1 MRYPQLSRVT
11 RRALPVGGLLA
22 LLLISLHLMSSAVQ
36 NTLEMNRLFVPL
48 LLFILIGLAA
58 LLLVV
63 AVNLFQL
70 LSRYRR
76 RTAGSRLTLRMVL
89 LFVSLAL
96 APVSIVF
103 YYSQQFLLR
112 GIDSWF
118 NVEIDRAMEDALAL
132 SQASLDLHKRE
143 RLRNTQRLLGEL
155 QGVSAGGLTISL
167 DQLRERYGA
176 SELALMEPS
185 GQVITSSNADPT
197 ILVPDRPEVYILD
210 QVRSGQPYLG
220 LAPGREELLQ
230 VRVVVHDPVRGF
242 ILQALY
248 PTTPTIGEL
257 TLKVQDAYSQYKELA
272 YLRRSL
278 KSTFTLTL
286 ALVLLFSL
294 LGAVWAAFFSARRLV
309 APVANLA
316 EGTRAVAAG
325 DYDKQLP
332 LPPSHDELGFLVA
345 SFNTMTRRLAQA
357 RDAAEHS
364 QRQVEAE
371 RSYLETVLSRLSSG
385 VMTFDT
391 GWRLHTANPAAHDI
405 LHLPPGGWLGRS
417 LEELAAASP
426 QMQQLLEALQ
436 PVLAESGAEWRGEV
450 NLLGGEG
457 RQILL
462 CRSTPLS
469 LAEHAG
475 LVLVIEDVTALL
487 RAQRDAAWG
496 EVARRLAHE
505 IKNPLTPIQLSSERL
520 RHKLLRRL
528 EGDDAQVLER
538 ATHTIIQQVE
548 AMKEMVNAFSDYAR
562 PPKHNPQSLRLD
574 QLVRDVL
581 DLYQHNTHG
590 PVIELELAAEEVR
603 MDADPLRI
611 RQVVH
616 NLVKNA
622 QDALEGHPDPHIQV
636 ATRCGTQGEFHY
648 VELCVNDNGAGF
660 DDEVRNSLF
669 EPYFTTKVKGTG
681 LGLAIVRRIVEEH
694 GGLIWAE
701 NRPQGGASIILRLPL
716 GQGSRC
722 HGGREPATAGNPPEP
737 QSTGGEA

>member
-1 MRYPQLSRVT
+1 V
-11 RRALPVGGLLA
+11 AALLA
-22 LLLISLHLMSSAVQ
+22 LLLISLDLMSSAVQ
-36 NTLEMNRLFVPL
+36 NTAEMNRLFVPL
-48 LLFILIGLAA
+48 LLFILIGLVVLLA
-58 LLLVV
+58 LVTI
-63 AVNLFQL
+63 NLFQL

-76 RTAGSRLTLRMVL
+76 RVTGSRLTLRMVA

-132 SQASLDLHKRE
+132 SQASLDLHKRD
-143 RLRNTQRLLGEL
+143 RLRVTQRLLGEL
-155 QGVSAGGLTISL
+155 QGISAATLTISL
-167 DQLRERYGA
+167 EELRERYGA
-176 SELALMEPS
+176 RELALMEPS
-185 GQVITSSNADPT
+185 GKLITSSNADPT
-197 ILVPDRPEVYILD
+197 ILVPDRPEGYVLD
-210 QVRSGQPYLG
+210 QARSGQPYVG
-220 LAPGREELLQ
+220 LAPGEAGKQ
-230 VRVVVHDPVRGF
+230 MQIRVVAPDPVRGF
-242 ILQALY
+242 VLQALY
-248 PTTPTIGEL
+248 PTTQTLSDL
-257 TLKVQDAYSQYKELA
+257 TLKVQDAYNQYKELA

-278 KSTFTLTL
+278 KNTFTLTL
-286 ALVLLFSL
+286 SLVLLFSL
-294 LGAVWAAFFSARRLV
+294 LGAVWAALFSARRLV

-332 LPPSHDELGFLVA
+332 LPPGHDELGFLVS

-357 RDAAEHS
+357 RDAAERG

-385 VMTFDT
+385 VMTFDAQ
-391 GWRLHTANPAAHDI
+391 WRLHTANPAAHDI
-405 LHLPPGGWLGRS
+405 LHLPPPAGWLERP
-417 LEELAAASP
+417 LDELADASP
-426 QMQQLLEALQ
+426 QMRQLLDTLQ
-436 PVLAESGAEWRGEV
+436 PVLAKRGAEWRGEV
-450 NLLGGEG
+450 TLLGSEG

-462 CRSTPLS
+462 CRTTPLS

-520 RHKLLRRL
+520 RLKLLRRL

-548 AMKEMVNAFSDYAR
+548 AMKEMLKAFSDYAH
-562 PPKHNPQSLRLD
+562 PPKHRPQPLRLD

-581 DLYQHNTHG
+581 DLYHHADHG
-590 PVIELELAAEEVR
+590 PGVELELHAEEVR
-603 MDADPLRI
+603 IEADPVRI

-622 QDALEGHPDPHIQV
+622 QDAVEGRPDPHIRV
-636 ATRCGTQGEFHY
+636 ATRRGVQGEFRY
-648 VELCVNDNGAGF
+648 VELCVQDNGAGF
-660 DDEVRNSLF
+660 DDEVRNRLF
-669 EPYFTTKVKGTG
+669 EPYVTTKVKGTG

-701 NRPQGGASIILRLPL
+701 NRPEGGASVILRLPL
-716 GQGSRC
+716 GQGN
-722 HGGREPATAGNPPEP
+722 GKETATPDDAPEGAAHAP
-737 QSTGGEA
+737 EALPRPEA

>member
-1 MRYPQLSRVT
+1 MRIPQLSRLT
-11 RRALPVGGLLA
+11 RRIIPVAVLLA
-22 LLLISLHLMSSAVQ
+22 LLLISLDLMSSAVQ
-36 NTLEMNRLFVPL
+36 NTAEMNRLFVPL
-48 LLFILIGLAA
+48 LLFILLGLATM
-58 LLLVV
+58 LVLV
-63 AVNLFQL
+63 TLNLFQL

-76 RTAGSRLTLRMVL
+76 RASGSRLTLRMVV
-89 LFVSLAL
+89 LFVTLSL

-118 NVEIDRAMEDALAL
+118 TVEIDQAMKDALEL

-143 RLRNTQRLLGEL
+143 RLRTTQRLLGEL
-155 QGVSAGGLTISL
+155 QGISTGTLTISL

-197 ILVPDRPEVYILD
+197 ILVPDRPESYVLD
-210 QVRSGQPYLG
+210 QVRSGEPYLG
-220 LAPGREELLQ
+220 LSPSGDEQLQ
-230 VRVVVHDPVRGF
+230 IRVVVPDSLRGF
-242 ILQALY
+242 VLQALY
-248 PTTPTIGEL
+248 PTSPAIGQL
-257 TLKVQDAYSQYKELA
+257 TLKVQEAFSQYKELA

-286 ALVLLFSL
+286 SLVLLFSL
-294 LGAVWAAFFSARRLV
+294 LGAVWAAFVSARRLV
-309 APVANLA
+309 APVAALA
-316 EGTRAVAAG
+316 EGTRAVADG
-325 DYDKQLP
+325 DFEKQLAI
-332 LPPSHDELGFLVA
+332 PPAQDELASLVI

-357 RDAAEHS
+357 RDTTELS

-385 VMTFDT
+385 VLTFDSES
-391 GWRLHTANPAAHDI
+391 RLHTANPAAHEI
-405 LHLPPGGWLGRS
+405 LHLPAEGWIGHPLNELGG
-417 LEELAAASP
+417 ASS
-426 QMQQLLEALQ
+426 QLDQLLAALQ
-436 PVLAESGAEWRGEV
+436 PVLSESQAEWRGEV
-450 NLLGGEG
+450 SLLGSEG

-462 CRSTPLS
+462 CRATPLS
-469 LAEHAG
+469 RGEYAG
-475 LVLVIEDVTALL
+475 LVLVLEDVTALL

-520 RHKLLRRL
+520 RLKLLRRL
-528 EGDDAQVLER
+528 EGDDAQILER

-562 PPKHNPQSLRLD
+562 PPKHNPQPLHID

-581 DLYQHNTHG
+581 DLYQHNNHA
-590 PVIELELAAEEVR
+590 PHIDLDL
-603 MDADPLRI
+603 DADTVRIEADPVRI

-622 QDALEGHPDPHIQV
+622 QDALEGRPDPRIRV
-636 ATRCGTQGEFHY
+636 ATRCGSQGEFHY
-648 VELCVNDNGAGF
+648 VELCVSDNGAGF
-660 DDEVRNSLF
+660 EEEVRNSLF
-669 EPYFTTKVKGTG
+669 EPYVTTKVKGTG

-701 NRPQGGASIILRLPL
+701 NRPEGGACVILRLPSGL
-716 GQGSRC
+716 C
-722 HGGREPATAGNPPEP
+722 ADGRARGAEAAPPASERTRGKA
-737 QSTGGEA
+737 